1 MHIYYIPLHV
11 SSTIVLIFRR
21 KNCINTAYGI
31 VTLFG
36 WLSSTHTY
44 RYMTMLFYCNI
55 QSICTHASA
64 TLETLMLRRSSR
76 CFNMAMWH
84 LMASVGLAK
93 SVSDVEGDM
102 RPPATPSF
110 KCRLLLSGL
119 LTRQAFL
126 MSTSVVFTQPG
137 WNMACHKQRV

>member
-1 MHIYYIPLHV
+1 MHFCHFFLPPKKIK
-11 SSTIVLIFRR
+11 IVLM
-21 KNCINTAYGI
+21 NATNTI
-31 VTLFG
+31 KIQNI
-36 WLSSTHTY
+36 Y
-44 RYMTMLFYCNI
+44 RYMTMWFYCNI

-84 LMASVGLAK
+84 FMASAGLVN
-93 SVSDVEGDM
+93 SISDVEGDM

-137 WNMACHKQRV
+137 

>member
-1 MHIYYIPLHV
+1 MVKVTDALLSLFFSNKLKILLMNATN
-11 SSTIVLIFRR
+11 TIKIQ
-21 KNCINTAYGI
+21 NI
-31 VTLFG
+31 
-36 WLSSTHTY
+36 Y
-44 RYMTMLFYCNI
+44 RYTTMLFYCNI

-84 LMASVGLAK
+84 LMASVGLAN

-137 WNMACHKQRV
+137 

>member
-1 MHIYYIPLHV
+1 MHFSNYFCDYAKKLNILVMNATNAI
-11 SSTIVLIFRR
+11 
-21 KNCINTAYGI
+21 KMQNTC
-31 VTLFG
+31 
-36 WLSSTHTY
+36 
-44 RYMTMLFYCNI
+44 RYVTMLLYSNI

-64 TLETLMLRRSSR
+64 TLETLMLRRSNR

-93 SVSDVEGDM
+93 SVSDVDGDI
-102 RPPATPSF
+102 RPPATPSC

-137 WNMACHKQRV
+137 CNMTFHKQRV

>member
-1 MHIYYIPLHV
+1 MHQVGHLLKLYKKMHFYHFLCDC
-11 SSTIVLIFRR
+11 SKKLKIVLMYAT
-21 KNCINTAYGI
+21 NTI
-31 VTLFG
+31 KIQNTR
-36 WLSSTHTY
+36 
-44 RYMTMLFYCNI
+44 RYMTKLFYCNI

-64 TLETLMLRRSSR
+64 TLETLMLRRSNR

-93 SVSDVEGDM
+93 SVSDVDGDM

-137 WNMACHKQRV
+137 